1 MSDDKKYEAV
11 KVDENQEDPQG
22 KQNKVKLLNIIL
34 LGTVFM
40 TTGSR

>member
-11 KVDENQEDPQG
+11 KIDENQEDHKG
-22 KQNKVKLLNIIL
+22 KYEKVKLLNIIL

>member
-1 MSDDKKYEAV
+1 MTDDKKYDAV
-11 KVDENQEDPQG
+11 KVDETQDDPAG
-22 KQNKVKLLNIIL
+22 YDKTKLLNIIL